1 MAVVADAVARLAAG
15 DPVQQVADLLD
26 VQPRTVQMLADQSTT
41 WLQHLASKLYPRRS
55 LTRKEESLEALLE
68 YVGADVKRMFGDR
81 LPNLRDF
88 LSEQV
93 PQELLIQA
101 TQSWE
106 RCGHGDQIAMGDMAP
121 VRGVLSLLSTS
132 KIRPNTVRIAQQQL
146 QFDSPDIEIELH
158 AVTKMF
164 AEEFS
169 LAPTIEYRSF
179 RDERPHLYLLITTQ
193 PDKPK
198 TSSAANA
205 NGVLKAWLVACQAF
219 LIFQKIQMGDHQ

>member
-1 MAVVADAVARLAAG
+1 M
-15 DPVQQVADLLD
+15 
-26 VQPRTVQMLADQSTT
+26 
-41 WLQHLASKLYPRRS
+41 
-55 LTRKEESLEALLE
+55 EALLE